1 MIFRCCDELAFSTLP
16 LSAQQHTYSRNL
28 PHDPSLVALR
38 GETAPKLYP
47 RNNARSRNYA
57 YPFWR
62 LLRAKRFGL
71 INHHSSCHIYSSE
84 HLSTDCPKHSLHAGS
99 NSRTALPG
107 RLHISCTLLASM
119 YIQQRIKFKVHT
131 YIHTCTTAYPNTRIR
146 GERGKKETIRKK
158 KKKTD

>member
-1 MIFRCCDELAFSTLP
+1 MTGGGGGKNDIP
-16 LSAQQHTYSRNL
+16 LLRRTGLFYPTSLGTATYL
-28 PHDPSLVALR
+28 FPHDPSLVALR

-57 YPFWR
+57 YPFWG

-84 HLSTDCPKHSLHAGS
+84 HLPQTQPAGN

-131 YIHTCTTAYPNTRIR
+131 YIHICTTVYPNTRKR
-146 GERGKKETIRKK
+146 GEREERDNTEKE